1 MPEIIIS
8 RGPLSRITRGVTM
21 LVGIMSDTHDNLLA
35 IELAVRQLR
44 EKGVGII
51 LHAGDIV
58 APFVVPILAKSGARV
73 YAVYG
78 NNDGE
83 RAGLRKKFKDIGEL
97 QGEVAEVDIGGKKA
111 AIYHGAERAISE
123 ALICCGS
130 YDIVALGHSHTPLIE
145 KRGRTLVVNPG
156 ECCGYLSGKRTVALV
171 DTDTMKADLIE
182 F

>member
-1 MPEIIIS
+1 MKLGIIS
-8 RGPLSRITRGVTM
+8 DS
-21 LVGIMSDTHDNLLA
+21 HDNLP
-35 IELAVRQLR
+35 AVEAAVQRMR
-44 EKGVGII
+44 EWKVEVI

-58 APFVVPILAKSGARV
+58 APFVVPILAMSGAKV

-97 QGEVAEVDIGGKKA
+97 QGDVAVVDLDGKKA
-111 AIYHGAERAISE
+111 AVYHGSEPVIAE
-123 ALICCGS
+123 ALIGCGR

-145 KRGRTLVVNPG
+145 RRGRTLVVNPG
-156 ECCGYLSGKRTVALV
+156 ECCGYLRGKRTLALV

>member
-1 MPEIIIS
+1 MRMGIIS
-8 RGPLSRITRGVTM
+8 DS
-21 LVGIMSDTHDNLLA
+21 HDNLP
-35 IELAVRQLR
+35 AVEAAVQRMK
-44 EKGVGII
+44 EWKVEVI

-58 APFVVPILAKSGARV
+58 APFVVPILAMSGAKV

-97 QGEVAEVDIGGKKA
+97 QGDVAVVDLGGKKA
-111 AIYHGAERAISE
+111 AVYHGSEPVIAE
-123 ALICCGS
+123 ALIGCGRF
-130 YDIVALGHSHTPLIE
+130 DIVALGHSHTPLIE

-156 ECCGYLSGKRTVALV
+156 ECCGYLSGKRTLALV
-171 DTDTMKADLIE
+171 DTETMSADLIE

>member
-1 MPEIIIS
+1 
-8 RGPLSRITRGVTM
+8 M

-35 IELAVRQLR
+35 IDMAVHKLR

-58 APFVVPILAKSGARV
+58 APFVVPILARSGAKV

-83 RAGLRKKFKDIGEL
+83 RAGLHKKFKEIGEL
-97 QGEVAEVDIGGKKA
+97 QGEVAVVDLGDKKA
-111 AIYHGAERAISE
+111 AVYHGNERAISE

-145 KRGRTLVVNPG
+145 KRGMTLVVNPG
-156 ECCGYLSGKRTVALV
+156 ECCGYLSGKRSIAIV
-171 DTDTMKADLIE
+171 DTETMDAQIME

>member
-1 MPEIIIS
+1 M
-8 RGPLSRITRGVTM
+8 M
-21 LVGIMSDTHDNLLA
+21 LVGIMSDTHDNLPA
-35 IELAVRQLR
+35 IEAAVQKLR
-44 EKGVGII
+44 EKGVAVI

-58 APFVVPILAKSGARV
+58 APFVVPILARSGAKV
-73 YAVYG
+73 FAVFG

-83 RAGLRKKFKDIGEL
+83 KAALRKRFKEIGEL
-97 QGEVAEVDIGGKKA
+97 QGEVAVVDLGGKKA
-111 AIYHGAERAISE
+111 AVYHGSE
-123 ALICCGS
+123 PVIADALTGCGQ

-145 KRGRTLVVNPG
+145 QRGRTLVVNPG